1 MTRIY
6 LPPLT
11 LAAILALTLP
21 AFAHVSLQVSAAA
34 VGSTCR
40 GILQVPHG
48 CDGAATTSIN
58 PVPTSSSGM

>member
-21 AFAHVSLQVSAAA
+21 AFAHVSLQVPTAAA
-34 VGSTCR
+34 GSTYR
-40 GILQVPHG
+40 GILQVPYG

-58 PVPTSSSGM
+58 PVPISSSGM